1 MTLLDRL
8 DSRELDR
15 LWGRVLEAFAL
26 LACALVGLMALMICA
41 DVLLR
46 NVPLLPGVQGLA
58 WSNELSE
65 TGLYLVTMLAAPWLL
80 REGRHIRV
88 DIVLRAIPKPAA
100 WACEWACDAIA
111 LACCLV
117 VVWYGAQA
125 TWTSYAQGSMS
136 IKTLVLPEWWT
147 QAPLPFAFLLLSV
160 EVLFRMRRL
169 ALGPRAP
176 RDDAV
181 SAS

>member
-1 MTLLDRL
+1 LDRV
-8 DSRELDR
+8 DR
-15 LWGRVLEAFAL
+15 AWGKVLEAFAL
-26 LACALVGLMALMICA
+26 LACALVGLLALMICA

-46 NVPLLPGVQGLA
+46 NVRLVPGVDGLA

-65 TGLYLVTMLAAPWLL
+65 TGLYLVTMLSAPWLL

-88 DIVLRAIPKPAA
+88 DILLRALPRGIG
-100 WACEWACDAIA
+100 WACEWASDAIA

-117 VVWYGAQA
+117 VVFYGGRA
-125 TWTSYAQGSMS
+125 TWESYAQGSIT
-136 IKTLVLPEWWT
+136 IKTLVMPEWWT
-147 QAPLPFAFLLLSV
+147 LAPLPAAFALLAA